1 MEIPKGHQAVMPY
14 LMLADANKFIEFTQ
28 KVFNASKTFKR
39 LREDNKTI
47 MHAEIQ
53 ISGSTIMFCDATEQ
67 WKPHTANM
75 FVYVANAD
83 ETYQKAIDNRAITV
97 MEPANQDYG
106 RSCGVKDPCGNIWWI
121 TSVQ

>member
-28 KVFNASKTFKR
+28 KVFNASETFKR

-83 ETYQKAIDNRAITV
+83 ETYQKAIDNGATTV

>member
-14 LMLADANKFIEFTQ
+14 LMLPDANKFIEFTK
-28 KVFNASKTFKR
+28 KVFSASETFKR
-39 LREDNKTI
+39 LREDNKKI

-53 ISGSTIMFCDATEQ
+53 ISGSTIMFCEATEQ

-75 FVYVANAD
+75 FVYVTDAD
-83 ETYQKAIDNRAITV
+83 ETYQKAIDNGATTV

-106 RSCGVKDPCGNIWWI
+106 RSCGVTDPFGNIWWL